1 VEAPRTARCHGRL
14 GSAVGDDGKSPHR
27 SRSRRFRSQS
37 VRSHNRIGDRSMTD
51 LRELVLSGRELPDPG
66 AGRTSERLA
75 WLMDLTRQHDIS
87 TGRLAE
93 AHVDAVSILHEAERE
108 PVPESVYGVWASSSP
123 DEPTLVDGRLNGT
136 KRFCSGI
143 GIVDRALVTVRTRSA
158 DVVVDADVSTL
169 TYDASTWASSA
180 LVGTATGDVVFD
192 DHPVAPDAVVGTAHW
207 YLERPGFWHG
217 ACGPAACWAGGA
229 IGIVDAA
236 VRLVDDDPHRSAHI
250 GALVASQWAL
260 TALLDQAGDEIDRS
274 PTDRTDAELRAR
286 SLRHVVER
294 TCADVADRF
303 SRAFGPRPFVSD
315 ALVAQRFADLH
326 LYLRQHHAERELGML
341 SHLASHE

>member
-1 VEAPRTARCHGRL
+1 
-14 GSAVGDDGKSPHR
+14 
-27 SRSRRFRSQS
+27 
-37 VRSHNRIGDRSMTD
+37 MTT
-51 LRELVLSGRELPDPG
+51 LRELVCASQLADPG
-66 AGRTSERLA
+66 QGQTAERFA
-75 WLMDLTRQHDIS
+75 WLMNATRLHDIS

-93 AHVDAVSILHEAERE
+93 AHVDAVSILHEAGRE
-108 PVPESVYGVWASSSP
+108 PVPGSIYGVWASSSP
-123 DEPTLVDGRLNGT
+123 AEPLLVDGRLNGT

-143 GIVDRALVTVRTRSA
+143 GIVDRALVTVRTSSA
-158 DVVVDADVSTL
+158 DVLADVDVSAL
-169 TYDASTWASSA
+169 THEAATWASSA
-180 LVGTATGDVVFD
+180 LVDTATGDAVFD
-192 DHPVAPDAVVGTAHW
+192 DHPVESEAVIGTADW

-236 VRLVDDDPHRSAHI
+236 VRLVDADPHRSAHV

-274 PTDRTDAELRAR
+274 PSDRTDAELRAR

-315 ALVAQRFADLH
+315 PLVAQRFADLH
-326 LYLRQHHAERELGML
+326 LYVRQHHAERELGAL
-341 SHLASHE
+341 SRLASHE